1 MNSLRYES
9 FKSSESWSSRMVWTG
24 LFCNERRA
32 DLNVLKFLRELSP
45 FASSSINDVNAFW
58 KLVKDVSHHYR
69 NWCQNKDE
77 ALTEEELEALS
88 YHFVGCIGEYFF
100 YKLFEKHNTLFI
112 DNKLYTF
119 NYVCPRLDDEKDY
132 GVDLTGVV
140 SDNCSPENKE
150 CALQV
155 KFWNPNS
162 KDFQMTYDCL
172 SRVYTDAVLNGFID
186 HTQDRNIFVCW
197 LNDDSQ
203 VSKALR
209 MSPLF
214 PKIVFI
220 GKKVLDININK
231 KHPEFWNQFL
241 EELRNL

>member
-1 MNSLRYES
+1 MNFERYQS
-9 FKSSESWSSRMVWTG
+9 FKSSENWSSRMIWTG
-24 LFCNERRA
+24 LYNNERRA
-32 DLNVLKFLRELSP
+32 DLNVLKFLKDLSP
-45 FASSSINDVNAFW
+45 FKDASPNDVNGFW
-58 KLVKDVSHHYR
+58 KLVKKISNEYR
-69 NWCQNKDE
+69 NWCLNKDE
-77 ALTEEELEALS
+77 ALEEAELEALS
-88 YHFVGCIGEYFF
+88 YHFIGCIGEYFF

-112 DNKLYTF
+112 DNKLYSF
-119 NYVCPRLDDEKDY
+119 NYVCPRLEGEKDY

-155 KFWNPNS
+155 KFWNPYS

-186 HTQDRNIFVCW
+186 HEQDKNIFVCW

-209 MSPLF
+209 TSPLF
-214 PKIVFI
+214 DKVVFI
-220 GKKVLDININK
+220 GKKALDININK
-231 KHPEFWNQFL
+231 KHPEFWKQFTEDL
-241 EELRNL
+241 NLL